1 MKCPFCEP
9 EIKDSVFARDGQFLA
24 VYNVAPIFPGHSLI
38 LPEEHIHSLLELSNE
53 QVIEMMLFARKVT
66 TLLLKTFKAEAFDW
80 SVQEGE
86 NAGQSLE
93 HLHLHIVPRYP
104 GDLPNPGDWY
114 PELQKNSDKILDSAF
129 RPRLKNSEMEQIIK
143 ILREQAKAEGL

>member
-86 NAGQSLE
+86 NAGAKIKSTIGERWSTFICILFPVIPAICPT
-93 HLHLHIVPRYP
+93 LATGIPNFRKTRIKFLTVPSVP
-104 GDLPNPGDWY
+104 G
-114 PELQKNSDKILDSAF
+114 
-129 RPRLKNSEMEQIIK
+129 
-143 ILREQAKAEGL
+143 